1 MLALSDADAVVLAA
15 VVPVVIGTAYN
26 AWQAR
31 LAAKTAKQ
39 TSSEYRKNGGS
50 SLRDAIDRVEDSVT
64 RLHHRHDELAS
75 RITLIED
82 HVTTPKGRR

>member
-31 LAAKTAKQ
+31 AAAQCAKQ

-50 SLRDAIDRVEDSVT
+50 SLRDAIDRVEESVG
-64 RLHHRHDELAS
+64 RLHHRHDELAT